1 MLRIAIC
8 DDEPV
13 QLALLEELVWEWA
26 KERHMEC
33 ATELC
38 ENAEQFLFLLAE
50 RREKKQEVDILLLD
64 IEMPGMDGVELAS
77 RLRKEGEGMQLLF
90 VTGIAERAA
99 EGYDVDAVSFLIKPV
114 KREKLYACLDRAAAR
129 LKRQEPSFLL
139 ETAGAVERV
148 RIRKI
153 RFLESAGHDTLVHC
167 ADRERPVR
175 CLQGI
180 AQLERLLAE
189 QSGAFYRIHRTCV
202 IHLSHVERIS
212 RKEVTMEGGT
222 VLPIARGKW
231 EGLNRAYLAW
241 YRAGT
246 EREEE

>member
-1 MLRIAIC
+1 M
-8 DDEPV
+8 
-13 QLALLEELVWEWA
+13 
-26 KERHMEC
+26 
-33 ATELC
+33 
-38 ENAEQFLFLLAE
+38 
-50 RREKKQEVDILLLD
+50 
-64 IEMPGMDGVELAS
+64 
-77 RLRKEGEGMQLLF
+77 
-90 VTGIAERAA
+90 
-99 EGYDVDAVSFLIKPV
+99 
-114 KREKLYACLDRAAAR
+114 
-129 LKRQEPSFLL
+129 
-139 ETAGAVERV
+139 ERV